1 MKLIVGLGNPGK
13 EYASTRHN
21 AGFLALD
28 ILADKLN
35 VDINQKVFN
44 SLVGKTM
51 YKGQQVFLMKPQT
64 YMNNSGEAVRK
75 MVNYYQLDPK
85 EDLLVIYD
93 DLDLSYGQIR
103 LRSKGSS
110 GGHKGMKS
118 IIANISTQEFARIRI
133 GIEKNPFIP
142 TADYVLGKVEK
153 ENLPIYKAS
162 IEKATLAAIDF
173 IDLPFDKV
181 MNMYNKKEQDD

>member
-1 MKLIVGLGNPGK
+1 MKLIVGLGNPGQ
-13 EYASTRHN
+13 EYSNTRHN

-35 VDINQKVFN
+35 VDINRKVFK
-44 SLVGKTM
+44 SLIGKTM
-51 YKGQQVFLMKPQT
+51 YKGQQVLLMKPQT
-64 YMNNSGEAVRK
+64 YMNLSGEAVRRV
-75 MVNYYQLDPK
+75 VNYYQLDPQ

-93 DLDLSYGQIR
+93 DLDIGYGQIR
-103 LRSKGSS
+103 LRTKGSS

-118 IIANISTQEFARIRI
+118 IIANIATQEFPRIRI

-153 ENLPIYKAS
+153 EKLPLFKSAV
-162 IEKATLAAIDF
+162 EKAALAAIDF

>member
-1 MKLIVGLGNPGK
+1 MKLIVGLGNPGQ
-13 EYASTRHN
+13 EYSNTRHN

-35 VDINQKVFN
+35 VEINKKAFK
-44 SLVGKTM
+44 SLTGKTM
-51 YKGQQVFLMKPQT
+51 YKGQQVLLMKPQT
-64 YMNNSGEAVRK
+64 YMNNSGEAIRRAI
-75 MVNYYQLDPK
+75 NYYQLDPQ

-93 DLDLSYGQIR
+93 DLDISYGQIR
-103 LRSKGSS
+103 LRTKGSS

-118 IIANISTQEFARIRI
+118 IISHIATQEFARIRI
-133 GIEKNPFIP
+133 GIEKHPFIP

-153 ENLPIYKAS
+153 EKLPMFNSA
-162 IEKATLAAIDF
+162 IEKAALAAIDF

-181 MNMYNKKEQDD
+181 MNMYNQKEQDD